1 MTINISEAVANEAA
15 KNLAKEIDFE
25 VLTSVLI
32 ESGWVKV
39 VLKPVTWEQ
48 GYEIDEWVA
57 NNIKGPFQTMGLV
70 WVFKNP
76 KEATWF
82 TLRWLSQQ

>member
-1 MTINISEAVANEAA
+1 MTINISETVANEAA

-32 ESGWVKV
+32 ESGWVRV
-39 VLKPVTWEQ
+39 VLKPMSWEQ

-57 NNIKGPFQTMGLV
+57 NNVKDQFQTMGLV

>member
-1 MTINISEAVANEAA
+1 MTINISETVANEAA

-39 VLKPVTWEQ
+39 VLKPMTWEQ

-57 NNIKGPFQTMGLV
+57 NNVKGQFQTMGLV
-70 WVFKNP
+70 WVFKDP